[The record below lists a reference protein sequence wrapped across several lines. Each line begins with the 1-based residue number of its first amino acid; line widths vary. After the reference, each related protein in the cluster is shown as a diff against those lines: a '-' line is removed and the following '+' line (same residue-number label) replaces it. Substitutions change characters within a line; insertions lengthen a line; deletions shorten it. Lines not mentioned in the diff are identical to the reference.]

1 MTQIVRTASALRDL
15 DETWNYIAVENCH
28 PEAADRLIDEIDEV
42 LKLLAAQPQLGE
54 AVDHLRHNTRR
65 FVVRK
70 AYLLFYDADD
80 DGIRLLRVLHGAR
93 LIGPE
98 DLQE

>member
-1 MTQIVRTASALRDL
+1 MPQIIRTASALRDL
-15 DETWNYIAVENCH
+15 DDIWDYIAVENH
-28 PEAADRLIDEIDEV
+28 QPDAADRLIDEIDEV
-42 LKLLAAQPQLGE
+42 LNLLAAQPQLGE
-54 AVDHLRHNTRR
+54 AVDHFRRNTRR

-70 AYLLFYDADD
+70 TYLLFYDRDD